1 MKKRLILI
9 AAAIILN
16 SQFSILNSQT
26 AWVDSLVADMT
37 LQQQVAQLMVIRVP
51 LNMDEK
57 AQTDFE
63 HLVTDNEVGGICF
76 FVGTARET
84 LPLIRRYQAASCIP
98 LFICIDAEWGTGMRL
113 KDCYAFPKNN
123 SFGMLPPTMDTL
135 VYLMGEQIGREC
147 RNMGIHINF
156 APVVDINSNP
166 RNPVIGPRSFGTDPE
181 RVAALGIQYMQG
193 LQSQGVM
200 AVAKHFPG
208 HGDTETDSHFDLP
221 VINHTR
227 EYMDTV
233 DLLPFRR
240 LIDAGV
246 QGVMTAH
253 LQVNAYEPEP
263 NHPSSLSANIVQ
275 GLLRNQLHFDGLVI
289 TDGLDMKG
297 VTKYYPAGQA
307 ELQALLA
314 GSDILLLPP
323 DVETAIETICR
334 AAEKDTL
341 LQELIEM
348 RCRRVLRAKYNHGL
362 AHLDTAAW
370 HVPDSGDFERDG
382 DIVRAL
388 RVATESRIDSIV
400 LDGIARHAY
409 PGCQVVA
416 MHDGNILF
424 RKAYGHLTYDTALS
438 GKVTMQTTYDLAS
451 VTKMMATTLAV
462 MKLVETGKVRL
473 DDPLSR
479 YLPYLKHSNK
489 ERITL
494 RQTLSHM
501 ARLKAFDAYWKEAGR
516 EAAAASSNPYLS
528 VIEQII
534 DSPLNPDAGY
544 LYSDL
549 GFILLGDLV
558 EHVSGQRLDIFVEKH
573 FYEPMGLCNTH
584 FLPLENGVDT
594 LLIAPTEL
602 AANSPAHSHIGATR
616 APTSVDTLAHS
627 HIQGYVHD
635 PNAFVMG
642 GVSGHAGLFSTADDI
657 AQILQMLVDGGMY
670 KGRRYLRE
678 ETIDLFNTQHYKESG
693 CRRGLGF
700 DKPVLKTG
708 GGPCCDE
715 APQES
720 YGHTGFTGTY
730 VWVDPVN
737 RLTYVFLSNRV
748 HPSATPNRL
757 AQMNIRTKIQSE
769 LYRFLKEGDNDKDNK
784 ENKTAT
790 FGQ

>member
-1 MKKRLILI
+1 MKRLFL
-9 AAAIILN
+9 LVFSFFFLV
-16 SQFSILNSQT
+16 SQVHSQT
-26 AWVDSLVADMT
+26 AWVDSVIDNMT
-37 LQQQVAQLMVIRVP
+37 LEQQVAQLMVIRVP
-51 LNMDEK
+51 LNMDAD
-57 AQTDFE
+57 AQTAFE
-63 HLVTDNEVGGICF
+63 HRITDNEVGGICF

-84 LPLIRRYQAASCIP
+84 LPLIQRYQTASCLP
-98 LFICIDAEWGTGMRL
+98 LLVCIDAEWGTGMRL

-123 SFGMLPPTMDTL
+123 VFGALPPTMDTL

-147 RNMGIHINF
+147 RNMGIHVNF

-181 RVAALGIQYMQG
+181 RVAALGIQYMKG
-193 LQSQGVM
+193 LQSQGVI

-253 LQVNAYEPEP
+253 LQVNAYDPEP
-263 NHPSSLSANIVQ
+263 NRPSSLSANVVQ
-275 GLLRNQLHFDGLVI
+275 GLLRHKLHFGGLVI

-297 VTKYYPAGQA
+297 VTKYFPAGQA

-323 DVETAIETICR
+323 DVETAIQTICQ
-334 AAEKDTL
+334 AARQDTL
-341 LQELIEM
+341 LQELIRM
-348 RCRRVLRAKYNHGL
+348 RCRRVLRAKYNLGL
-362 AHLDTAAW
+362 ATQNSKLKTLNS
-370 HVPDSGDFERDG
+370 PDSLDFRRCE
-382 DIVRAL
+382 DIVAAL
-388 RVATESRIDSIV
+388 RVATESKIDSIA
-400 LDGIARHAY
+400 LDGTKKHAY
-409 PGCQVVA
+409 PGCQVLA
-416 MHDGNILF
+416 MHNGNIFF
-424 RKAYGHLTYDTALS
+424 RKAYGHLTYDTTS
-438 GKVTMQTTYDLAS
+438 PCTTMETIYDLAS
-451 VTKMMATTLAV
+451 VTKVMATTLAV

-479 YLPYLKHSNK
+479 YIPYLKHSDK
-489 ERITL
+489 EHITL

-501 ARLKAFDAYWKEAGR
+501 ARLKAFDAYWKNITNQD
-516 EAAAASSNPYLS
+516 SPYLDI
-528 VIEQII
+528 IEQII
-534 DSPLNPDAGY
+534 DSPLNPDEGY

-584 FLPLENGVDT
+584 FLPLDNGIDT
-594 LLIAPTEL
+594 HRIAPTEL
-602 AANSPAHSHIGATR
+602 FANSPAHSHI
-616 APTSVDTLAHS
+616 DTFTHS

-635 PNAFVMG
+635 PNAYAMG
-642 GVSGHAGLFSTADDI
+642 GVSGHAGLFSTADDL
-657 AQILQMLVDGGMY
+657 AKILQMLLDGGVY
-670 KGRRYLRE
+670 NGRRYLRQ
-678 ETIDLFNTQHYKESG
+678 ETIDLFNAQYYSNKGS
-693 CRRGLGF
+693 RRALGF
-700 DKPVLKTG
+700 DKPNLKSG
-708 GGPCCDE
+708 GGTCCDE

-720 YGHTGFTGTY
+720 YGHSGFTGTLI
-730 VWVDPVN
+730 WVDPVN
-737 RLTYVFLSNRV
+737 RLTYIFLSNRV

-757 AQMNIRTKIQSE
+757 AQMNIRTQIQSE
-769 LYRFLKEGDNDKDNK
+769 LYRFLPK
-784 ENKTAT
+784 ENKNKNENQIAT